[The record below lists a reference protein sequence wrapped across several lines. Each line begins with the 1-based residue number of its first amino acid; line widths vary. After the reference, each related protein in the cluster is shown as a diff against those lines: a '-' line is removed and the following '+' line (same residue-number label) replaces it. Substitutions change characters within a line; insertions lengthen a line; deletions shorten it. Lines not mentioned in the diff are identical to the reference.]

1 MRGAGAGAGGVA
13 AAGQGQ
19 SYSMM
24 GWRSR
29 RRGVVDEVRVGGRQR
44 RLDLAPG
51 GGERRPPPHGIFNR
65 LPLCG
70 GEWQQICHPQERSE
84 CERD

>member
-1 MRGAGAGAGGVA
+1 M
-13 AAGQGQ
+13 
-19 SYSMM
+19 
-24 GWRSR
+24 
-29 RRGVVDEVRVGGRQR
+29 
-44 RLDLAPG
+44 LDFINFLLIISVY
-51 GGERRPPPHGIFNR
+51 GIFNR